1 MQENEWVTGNVTLS
15 INGQPLS
22 MSMTVP
28 AGRVKPHRM
37 LPIFQQMSN
46 TFVDMGVSEV
56 ERAGK
61 SISCK
66 AGCGACCRQ
75 AVPISEIEAYHIA
88 EVVEELPE
96 PRRSE
101 IKQRFSDAVEHFRS
115 NGWFDRIQEVRE
127 IAEDGRKEDAI
138 EHLAELT
145 AEYLREGIA
154 CPFLYDESCSI
165 HKDRPVAC
173 REYLVTSPAE
183 NCSAPTAET
192 IDMVPIGISPSKTLV
207 NVGNTGR
214 LAHIALLPLI
224 RSLELAEQ
232 FPEKFVEK
240 TGEKWMADFF
250 TMLTQSDI
258 PDSARKKPSAIS
270 GSNGRKR

>member
-1 MQENEWVTGNVTLS
+1 MQENEWVTGNVTIS

-22 MSMTVP
+22 MTMTVP
-28 AGRVKPHRM
+28 ANRVKPHRM

-56 ERAGK
+56 ESAGK
-61 SISCK
+61 AISCK

-75 AVPISEIEAYHIA
+75 PVPVSEIEVYHLA
-88 EVVEELPE
+88 EVVESLPE
-96 PRRSE
+96 PRRTE
-101 IKQRFSDAVEHFRS
+101 VKQRFSDAMEHFRS
-115 NGWFDRIQEVRE
+115 IDWFERVQQIREVVE
-127 IAEDGRKEDAI
+127 EEGKE
-138 EHLAELT
+138 EGMRQLSELT
-145 AEYLREGIA
+145 TEYFREGVA
-154 CPFLYDESCSI
+154 CPFLFEESCSI

-183 NCSAPTAET
+183 NCSSPTAET
-192 IDMVPIGISPSKTLV
+192 IDRVPIGISPSKTLT

-214 LAHIALLPLI
+214 LANIALLPLI

-250 TMLTQSDI
+250 TMLTHSEI
-258 PDSARKKPSAIS
+258 PDSARKKPAGRS
-270 GSNGRKR
+270 GTNGRRH

>member
-1 MQENEWVTGNVTLS
+1 MQENEWVTGNVTIS

-22 MSMTVP
+22 MTMTVP
-28 AGRVKPHRM
+28 ANRVKPHRM

-46 TFVDMGVSEV
+46 TFVDMGVSEA
-56 ERAGK
+56 ENAGK

-75 AVPISEIEAYHIA
+75 PVPVSEIEVYHIA
-88 EVVEELPE
+88 EVVEALPE

-101 IKQRFSDAVEHFRS
+101 VKQRFRDAMEHFRS
-115 NGWFDRIQEVRE
+115 IKWFDRVQDIREVVE
-127 IAEDGRKEDAI
+127 ENGKEEAMKQ
-138 EHLAELT
+138 LSELT
-145 AEYLREGIA
+145 TEYFREGVA
-154 CPFLYDESCSI
+154 CPFLFEESCSI

-183 NCSAPTAET
+183 NCSTPTAEG
-192 IDMVPIGISPSKTLV
+192 IDLVPLGISPSKTLT

-214 LAHIALLPLI
+214 LAKFALLPMI

-232 FPEKFVEK
+232 YPEKFVEK

-250 TMLTQSDI
+250 TMLTHSEI
-258 PDSARKKPSAIS
+258 PDSARKKPSANN